1 MPISIIKFR
10 KRRIFF
16 EAFLQKKKNNCNWSF
31 PFFFYARISNCH
43 GKYRAYQNCNLSKR
57 KIGKRMNITPWT
69 MWKEVSKRRI
79 DAFYFDESFKAQTW
93 HTVGTTFLRH
103 TMIFAYVEWKQCLT
117 KRNGRKVD
125 DNLASGT
132 KRFRVDIKRGSY
144 SINNNPFSPWIAK
157 IKDNPEE
164 TNQIEANWATLNN
177 TLWSNWPIQPG
188 WKSILLEK
196 FLLVS
201 KYQREIVRGKSQ
213 NLIWYWSSFS
223 MDIKKR
229 KDSEN

>member
-1 MPISIIKFR
+1 
-10 KRRIFF
+10 
-16 EAFLQKKKNNCNWSF
+16 
-31 PFFFYARISNCH
+31 
-43 GKYRAYQNCNLSKR
+43 
-57 KIGKRMNITPWT
+57 MNITPWT

-201 KYQREIVRGKSQ
+201 TRNCSRQESKFD
-213 NLIWYWSSFS
+213 LILIFLFYGY
-223 MDIKKR
+223 KK
-229 KDSEN
+229 KEGFWKLISVT